1 MKDLVQLISKSQNY
15 EKITEWTRLIS
26 ITGISQLII
35 QTTGFVS
42 GILVIR
48 LLSTQEYGYYTLAN
62 TMLGTMILLADGGIS
77 TSVLAQGGK
86 TWLNR
91 EKLGSVLVTGFD
103 LRRKFAVASLII
115 AVPILIYLL
124 RLHHTGWLTTIFI
137 TLCIIPAFLAS
148 LSSNLLTVG
157 PILHQ
162 NIIPLQKV
170 HIKVSVCRLLMLT
183 LTLFAFP
190 WAYIAILS
198 ASIPQ
203 IWGNTRIKKIS
214 SLYADW
220 TRKPDP
226 EIRQEIVSVVKRILP
241 GTIYFCLSS
250 QITIWLIS
258 FIGTT
263 ASVAQIGALGRLAM
277 ILNFFSSIFGALI
290 IPRFARLEN
299 NKDLILKRFIQI
311 QIGLM
316 LLFLMI
322 ILLISIFPTQILWIL
337 GNDYSGLEKELILSV
352 AGSCISL
359 YASFL
364 FNISTSR
371 NWIINP
377 LVSIPIKVVTVI
389 FGAMVLNI
397 TTLSGILVFNI
408 FLASSELLIYFMYSV
423 SKIYKVE

>member
-1 MKDLVQLISKSQNY
+1 MKDLVQRISKNQNY

-26 ITGISQLII
+26 ITGLSQLII
-35 QTTGFVS
+35 QTIGFIS

-48 LLSTQEYGYYTLAN
+48 LLSTLEYGYYTLAN

-86 TWLNR
+86 TWQNR
-91 EKLGSVLVTGFD
+91 EKLGSVLVTGFY
-103 LRRKFAVASLII
+103 LRKKFAAGSLICAI
-115 AVPILIYLL
+115 PILIYLL
-124 RLHHTGWLTTIFI
+124 RLHHTGWLTTILI
-137 TLCIIPAFLAS
+137 TLSIIPTFWVS
-148 LSSNLLTVG
+148 LSSNLLTIG
-157 PILHQ
+157 PVLHQ

-170 HIKVSVCRLLMLT
+170 NIKVGIYRLIILILI
-183 LTLFAFP
+183 LFAFP
-190 WAYIAILS
+190 WAYLAILS

-203 IWGNTRIKKIS
+203 IWGNMRIKKIS
-214 SLYADW
+214 SIYADW
-220 TRKPDP
+220 TRNPDP
-226 EIRQEIVSVVKRILP
+226 EIKKEIVSVVKRILP
-241 GTIYFCLSS
+241 GSIYFCLSS

-263 ASVAQIGALGRLAM
+263 ASVAQLGALGRLAM
-277 ILNFFSSIFGALI
+277 LLNFFGSIFSALI

-299 NKDLILKRFIQI
+299 NKDLIYKRFIQI
-311 QIGLM
+311 QIGLV

-322 ILLISIFPTQILWIL
+322 IILISIFSTQILWIL
-337 GNDYSGLEKELILSV
+337 GKDYSGLEKEMILSM

-371 NWIINP
+371 NWVINP
-377 LVSIPIKVVTVI
+377 LVSIPIKVITVI
-389 FGAMVLNI
+389 IGALILNI

-408 FLASSELLIYFMYSV
+408 FLASTELLIYFVYSV
-423 SKIYKVE
+423 LKINKVQ

>member
-1 MKDLVQLISKSQNY
+1 
-15 EKITEWTRLIS
+15 
-26 ITGISQLII
+26 
-35 QTTGFVS
+35 
-42 GILVIR
+42 
-48 LLSTQEYGYYTLAN
+48 
-62 TMLGTMILLADGGIS
+62 
-77 TSVLAQGGK
+77 
-86 TWLNR
+86 
-91 EKLGSVLVTGFD
+91 
-103 LRRKFAVASLII
+103 
-115 AVPILIYLL
+115 
-124 RLHHTGWLTTIFI
+124 
-137 TLCIIPAFLAS
+137 
-148 LSSNLLTVG
+148 
-157 PILHQ
+157 
-162 NIIPLQKV
+162 
-170 HIKVSVCRLLMLT
+170 MLT

-190 WAYIAILS
+190 WAYLAILS